1 VCSNDNTRRRNRRLC
16 AKRNRL
22 AVRVVGLIGAVA
34 EGPVGIGGLVLIFLL
49 LVLFWR

>member
-1 VCSNDNTRRRNRRLC
+1 VC

-22 AVRVVGLIGAVA
+22 AVRAVGLIGAVA
-34 EGPVGIGGLVLIFLL
+34 EGPVGIGGLVLIFLF

>member
-1 VCSNDNTRRRNRRLC
+1 VCSKNNIHRRNHHVC

-22 AVRVVGLIGAVA
+22 AVQVVGLIGAIA